1 MFGPILGATH
11 IVNLSK
17 VVEMGSS
24 GPYQG
29 FFTPSMGVHGDMQA
43 TYKVPEAAKTLS

>member
-11 IVNLSK
+11 IINLSK

-29 FFTPSMGVHGDMQA
+29 FFTPSMGVQGGMRV
-43 TYKVPEAAKTLS
+43 TYRVSEADKTLN

>member
-24 GPYQG
+24 GPYRG
-29 FFTPSMGVHGDMQA
+29 FFTPSMDVQGGMRA
-43 TYKVPEAAKTLS
+43 TYNVPEAAKTLN